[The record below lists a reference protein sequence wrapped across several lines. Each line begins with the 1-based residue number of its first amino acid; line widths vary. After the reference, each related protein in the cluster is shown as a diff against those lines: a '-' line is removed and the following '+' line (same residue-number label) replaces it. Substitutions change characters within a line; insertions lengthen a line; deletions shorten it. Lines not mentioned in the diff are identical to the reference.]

1 MKYGSG
7 TYFVFSF
14 DYVKQDWSAGQHK
27 GHFDLSN
34 IKEEEQFLWNVFFD
48 VLLCEI
54 SLLQFLSV
62 FIFSTFEVF
71 DISNHIYLKASIE
84 YIEETYSL

>member
-54 SLLQFLSV
+54 SWVS
-62 FIFSTFEVF
+62 
-71 DISNHIYLKASIE
+71 SNINYNKM
-84 YIEETYSL
+84 YVNM